1 MKSGMSSSVV
11 ALLFFQLL
19 IAMSTF
25 NISSCYG
32 RSYVGCVESES
43 KALLRFKGDLKDPS
57 NRLSSWIA
65 DTDCCKWAG
74 IVCNNFTGN
83 VIRLHLRNPFN
94 YEIVYEAFER
104 SSLVGEIN
112 THLLELKHLLY
123 LDLSGN
129 NFSPNNQ
136 IPRFLGSLTNL
147 EYLNLSFCGFGGL
160 IPPQL
165 GNLSNLQYLDLN
177 QESNVNGLYVENLN
191 WLSGLSLLEHLDLTS
206 VNLAKASSWLL
217 DINTLPHLLVLKL
230 SNCDLSHFP
239 LPPIANFS
247 SLAILDLSHNNFDEY
262 FIPAWIFGLGD
273 LIFLDLSFNYFNSPI
288 PEGLQN
294 LTSLRHLDL
303 SWNYFNSSVPNWFYR
318 FSHLEYLSLSCN
330 SLSGITLGNIAN
342 LTSLQTIDL
351 SYNNKLTEKIPTS
364 WKRLCNLKSI
374 ILSRVN
380 LSQVISEILDIFSG
394 CISVGLESLDM
405 SHTQLSRH
413 LTNQIGKLKNVRTV
427 NFRYNSISG
436 PIPMCLGELSSLKF
450 LDFSYNRLTQVLS
463 EIHFYNLSSL
473 VHFDV
478 CENSLELKVSRDWI
492 PPFQLNLLG
501 LRSCKLGLRFPLWLS
516 SQKHLNDI
524 DMSNSNIDDR
534 VPIWFWKSSS
544 LKFLDLSH
552 NQIHGVLP
560 NLTMPSIWYF
570 DLSSNKFSG
579 SLPFISTNAI
589 VLLDLS
595 NNAFSGSVFHFFC
608 MNGKEPMSIEV
619 LHLQNNLLSGELP
632 NCWSNWQL
640 QILNLGN
647 NEFTG
652 ILPTSM
658 KTLNSLVS
666 IHLQRNNFSKRIPV
680 SFQSW
685 TSLEVLDLSENELMG
700 NVPTWIGESLLSLK
714 ILNLHS
720 NNFHGHLPLE
730 LCHLGNLQ
738 ILDLAD
744 NNLSGIIP
752 KCVSNFSAMVT
763 VNKIYES
770 YLYIDSV
777 ISVVSDNAL
786 VMMKGQ
792 AVEYNANLNL
802 VRSIDLSRNNFSG
815 EIPLEVMNLGALQSF
830 NLSHNSLTGT
840 IPKSI
845 GAMKSLESIDFSA
858 NQLSGK
864 IPQSFSNLTFLSYL
878 NLSNNKLVGEIP
890 LSTQLQGFDPSYFVG
905 NELCGSPLPKKCAVE
920 VPKSENGNGVRGEDG
935 DDHEVNWG
943 FYVSM
948 AVGFVMG
955 FWGVVGPLFVSRRW
969 RGTYYSFLN
978 KFWDKFYIVVLRRY
992 CY

>member
-1 MKSGMSSSVV
+1 MSSSVV

-330 SLSGITLGNIAN
+330 SLSGITL
-342 LTSLQTIDL
+342 
-351 SYNNKLTEKIPTS
+351 
-364 WKRLCNLKSI
+364 
-374 ILSRVN
+374 
-380 LSQVISEILDIFSG
+380 
-394 CISVGLESLDM
+394 
-405 SHTQLSRH
+405 
-413 LTNQIGKLKNVRTV
+413 
-427 NFRYNSISG
+427 
-436 PIPMCLGELSSLKF
+436 
-450 LDFSYNRLTQVLS
+450 
-463 EIHFYNLSSL
+463 
-473 VHFDV
+473 
-478 CENSLELKVSRDWI
+478 
-492 PPFQLNLLG
+492 
-501 LRSCKLGLRFPLWLS
+501 
-516 SQKHLNDI
+516 
-524 DMSNSNIDDR
+524 
-534 VPIWFWKSSS
+534 
-544 LKFLDLSH
+544 
-552 NQIHGVLP
+552 
-560 NLTMPSIWYF
+560 
-570 DLSSNKFSG
+570 
-579 SLPFISTNAI
+579 
-589 VLLDLS
+589 
-595 NNAFSGSVFHFFC
+595 
-608 MNGKEPMSIEV
+608 
-619 LHLQNNLLSGELP
+619 
-632 NCWSNWQL
+632 
-640 QILNLGN
+640 
-647 NEFTG
+647 
-652 ILPTSM
+652 
-658 KTLNSLVS
+658 
-666 IHLQRNNFSKRIPV
+666 
-680 SFQSW
+680 
-685 TSLEVLDLSENELMG
+685 
-700 NVPTWIGESLLSLK
+700 
-714 ILNLHS
+714 
-720 NNFHGHLPLE
+720 
-730 LCHLGNLQ
+730 
-738 ILDLAD
+738 
-744 NNLSGIIP
+744 
-752 KCVSNFSAMVT
+752 
-763 VNKIYES
+763 
-770 YLYIDSV
+770 
-777 ISVVSDNAL
+777 